1 MRRTPPAVT
10 VRRAPIPLRLLFMPS
25 VRITI
30 QFLLLPPSLR
40 NNVGKSFLLMISTS
54 TSPSLSISANA
65 TPRMGFLF
73 AKSDHLRD
81 IDKGLALDT
90 PQEIGWFGKGIIRVD
105 LSHLGVR
112 VTEGHPDVQP
122 SVVVEIKQL
131 RSPAA
136 VFVTELC
143 QTLQDRYILKSVG
156 TLIFVERLVLFHP
169 VGDQNIH
176 QTIVVV
182 ITHCH
187 AHGALRIAVSVHG
200 KSRFIAGLPKCPI
213 AIVNVKEIRTRIVD
227 LVDVLKTVVVKVSE
241 HNPKTP
247 AEILLRAEKSR
258 SFRHIGESPI
268 AIIVIEDALFPGIVV
283 GGTCNGN
290 FLQPAGVR
298 VSRLGR

>member
-25 VRITI
+25 VRIT
-30 QFLLLPPSLR
+30 
-40 NNVGKSFLLMISTS
+40 
-54 TSPSLSISANA
+54 
-65 TPRMGFLF
+65 MGFLF

-156 TLIFVERLVLFHP
+156 T
-169 VGDQNIH
+169 
-176 QTIVVV
+176 
-182 ITHCH
+182 
-187 AHGALRIAVSVHG
+187 
-200 KSRFIAGLPKCPI
+200 
-213 AIVNVKEIRTRIVD
+213 
-227 LVDVLKTVVVKVSE
+227 
-241 HNPKTP
+241 
-247 AEILLRAEKSR
+247 
-258 SFRHIGESPI
+258 
-268 AIIVIEDALFPGIVV
+268 
-283 GGTCNGN
+283 
-290 FLQPAGVR
+290 
-298 VSRLGR
+298 